1 MRLPVPTPLGLL
13 LVDDHALIRE
23 GLRVVL
29 ESNGEMKV
37 VGEAA
42 SGLAAIEEFRKVRPD
57 VTLLDIAMPG
67 MDGLAACRRILA
79 EHPDA
84 RILILTVH
92 GEEQFFFEAL
102 RAGAQGYVLKRSTG
116 EELRRA
122 IRAVA
127 GGRTWLP
134 PELAGS
140 LVEDYVS
147 RARAGQED
155 QALGALSTREREVLK
170 LIAEGHTNAGIA
182 DLLSI
187 SAKTVQTHRAHAME
201 KLGLHERTGLVR
213 YAIRTGLIE
222 P

>member
-1 MRLPVPTPLGLL
+1 MSIRLL

-23 GLRVVL
+23 GLRAVL
-29 ESNGEMKV
+29 EVGGEMKV

-42 SGLAAIEEFRKVRPD
+42 SGLEAIEAFRGLHPD
-57 VTLLDIAMPG
+57 VALLDVGMPG
-67 MDGLAACRRILA
+67 MDGLASCKRIRD

-84 RILILTVH
+84 RIVILTVH
-92 GEEQFFFEAL
+92 AEEQFFFEAL
-102 RAGAQGYVLKRSTG
+102 RAGAHGYVLKRSPG

-127 GGRTWLP
+127 EGRTWLS

-140 LVEDYVS
+140 LVEDFVG
-147 RARAGQED
+147 RVRAGQD
-155 QALGALSTREREVLK
+155 DLALGTLSAREREVLK
-170 LIAEGHTNAGIA
+170 LVAEGHTSAEIA
-182 DLLSI
+182 KLLSI

>member
-1 MRLPVPTPLGLL
+1 MSTRLL

-23 GLRVVL
+23 GLRSVL
-29 ESNGEMKV
+29 EANGEMKV

-42 SGLAAIEEFRKVRPD
+42 TGLEAIEIFREVQPD
-57 VTLLDIAMPG
+57 VTLLDIGMPG
-67 MDGLAACRRILA
+67 MDGLAACRRIRA

-102 RAGAQGYVLKRSTG
+102 RAGAHGYVLKRSTG
-116 EELRRA
+116 EDLRRA

-127 GGRTWLP
+127 RGKTWLP

-140 LVEDYVS
+140 LVEDFVS
-147 RARAGQED
+147 RARSGEDD

-170 LIAEGHTNAGIA
+170 LIAEGHTNAEIA
-182 DLLSI
+182 RLLSI
-187 SAKTVQTHRAHAME
+187 SAKTVQTHRANAME
-201 KLGLHERTGLVR
+201 KLGLHERTALVR
-213 YAIRTGLIE
+213 YAVRTGLIE

>member
-1 MRLPVPTPLGLL
+1 MSIRLL
-13 LVDDHALIRE
+13 LVDDHALVRE
-23 GLRVVL
+23 GLRAVL
-29 ESNGEMKV
+29 EAGGEMKV
-37 VGEAA
+37 AGEAA
-42 SGLAAIEEFRKVRPD
+42 SGLEAIDAFRRLRPD
-57 VTLLDIAMPG
+57 VALLDVGMPG
-67 MDGLAACRRILA
+67 MDGLASCKRIRD

-84 RILILTVH
+84 RIVILTVH
-92 GEEQFFFEAL
+92 AEEQFFFEAL
-102 RAGAQGYVLKRSTG
+102 RAGAHGYVLKRSPG

-127 GGRTWLP
+127 EGRTWLS

-140 LVEDYVS
+140 LVEDFVG
-147 RARAGQED
+147 RARAGED
-155 QALGALSTREREVLK
+155 DLALGVLTSREREVLK
-170 LIAEGHTNAGIA
+170 LVAEGHTSAEIA
-182 DLLSI
+182 KLLSI

>member
-1 MRLPVPTPLGLL
+1 MSLRLL

-23 GLRVVL
+23 GLRAVL
-29 ESNGEMKV
+29 EAGGEMKV
-37 VGEAA
+37 VGEGA
-42 SGLAAIEEFRKVRPD
+42 SGLEAIEAFRRLRPD
-57 VTLLDIAMPG
+57 VAVLDVGMPG
-67 MDGLAACRRILA
+67 IDGLAACRRIRA

-92 GEEQFFFEAL
+92 AEEQFFFEAL
-102 RAGAQGYVLKRSTG
+102 RAGAGGYVLKRTTA
-116 EELRRA
+116 EDLRRA
-122 IRAVA
+122 IRTVA
-127 GGRTWLP
+127 QGRTWLS

-140 LVEDYVS
+140 LVEDFVS
-147 RARAGQED
+147 RARGGEGD
-155 QALGALSTREREVLK
+155 QMLGALSAREREVLK
-170 LIAEGHTNAGIA
+170 LVAEGHTNARIA
-182 DLLSI
+182 EQLSI

>member
-1 MRLPVPTPLGLL
+1 VSTRLL

-23 GLRVVL
+23 GLRAVL
-29 ESNGEMKV
+29 EAGGEMKV
-37 VGEAA
+37 VGEGE
-42 SGLAAIEEFRKVRPD
+42 SGLDAVEIFRRLRPD
-57 VTLLDIAMPG
+57 VALLDIGMPD
-67 MDGLAACRRILA
+67 MDGLAACTRIRE

-92 GEEQFFFEAL
+92 AEEQFFFEAL
-102 RAGAQGYVLKRSTG
+102 RAGAHGYVLKRSTG
-116 EELRRA
+116 EDLRRA

-127 GGRTWLP
+127 QGRTWLS

-140 LVEDYVS
+140 LVEDFVS
-147 RARAGQED
+147 RARTGEGGP
-155 QALGALSTREREVLK
+155 ALGALSAREREVLK
-170 LIAEGHTNAGIA
+170 LVAEGHTNAAIA
-182 DLLSI
+182 KLLSI
-187 SAKTVQTHRAHAME
+187 SVKTVQTHRAHAME

>member
-1 MRLPVPTPLGLL
+1 MSISLL
-13 LVDDHALIRE
+13 LVDDHALVRE
-23 GLRVVL
+23 GLRAVL
-29 ESNGEMKV
+29 EAGGEMKV

-42 SGLAAIEEFRKVRPD
+42 SGLEAIDAFRRLRPD
-57 VTLLDIAMPG
+57 VALLDVGMPG
-67 MDGLAACRRILA
+67 MDGLASCKRIRD

-84 RILILTVH
+84 RIVILTVH
-92 GEEQFFFEAL
+92 AEEQFFFEAL
-102 RAGAQGYVLKRSTG
+102 RAGAHGYVLKRSPG

-127 GGRTWLP
+127 EGRTWLS

-140 LVEDYVS
+140 LVEDFVG
-147 RARAGQED
+147 RARAGED
-155 QALGALSTREREVLK
+155 DLALGVLTSREREVLK
-170 LIAEGHTNAGIA
+170 LVAEGHTSAEIA
-182 DLLSI
+182 KLLSI